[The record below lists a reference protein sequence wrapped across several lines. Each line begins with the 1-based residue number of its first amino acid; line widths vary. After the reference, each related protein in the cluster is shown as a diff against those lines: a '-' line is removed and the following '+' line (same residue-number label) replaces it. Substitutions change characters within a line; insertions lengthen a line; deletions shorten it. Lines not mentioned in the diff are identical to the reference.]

1 MLFGLVILIPAGAVL
16 SIMNVVPVE
25 LPALS
30 VTINVFIPSVLIGVD
45 DVYAVPFIVAP
56 EILVSLNVSVTLPE

>member
-1 MLFGLVILIPAGAVL
+1 MIVGLVILMPAGAVL

-30 VTINVFIPSVLIGVD
+30 VTINVFIPSVLIGVH

-56 EILVSLNVSVTLPE
+56 EILVSLKVIV